1 LRTAAALAGLF
12 VLTSV
17 AWYATTFARFPS
29 GFTTRYYPN
38 AVWTV
43 PPVLTTIDER
53 VDGDLVRRTWTR
65 IDEPFGVRWEGYLLL
80 DRSAEC
86 RFSVLSTG
94 STRLLVDDRVVL
106 DGDVPWR
113 RQVTTTTR
121 LTRGVHSVV
130 VEYVSRAGLPD
141 IQVFWATSGMDR
153 LVPLAG
159 RVVSPRAPPGA
170 QPIVTAIV
178 VRARVLI
185 VFLWTAGY
193 ICLLLRVVTI
203 LMRHL
208 VRHHLPDG
216 VPTETLA
223 LVALVAAVY
232 GVGITWGVPGP
243 GWAPD
248 EILPAD
254 LGSAIDTGFAH
265 GWWSKYP
272 PVHYLLCA
280 LAGAPLFVWRWL
292 DPGAYGASAAP
303 DVLLVIFRLVSV
315 AMGAGIVLMV
325 YICGRYIY
333 GHSPS
338 LLAAAVAALTMPAVQ
353 YGKLANVDIPYTFWF
368 SVSLASFA
376 RLAVQPAR
384 VDYLV
389 FAAAGALAIC
399 TKDQAYGLYGLPAL
413 ALLVRWPRRWRD
425 VLAAAAITAAVVL
438 IGQNLLWNWQ
448 GFVSHVQFITSPGAA
463 PFRMFDSSAT
473 GQWRLWRT
481 VWMLMRFSMG
491 WPAFLLCASGL
502 LLSLV
507 RPALDSRRL
516 WWLLLP
522 ALSYHV
528 TFLGV
533 VGYTYDRF
541 LLPVMLPIALAGGF
555 CASRLEDLASIR
567 WPARAIVA
575 GLLAYSFVYVM
586 AVNVALLRD
595 SRYAVEDWMRGNIE
609 PGATIGLV
617 GPIEHLPRIDGWYTE
632 SVDPT
637 VDVIQSLGFEYLVV
651 NAEWAQRFGP
661 ERLQHR
667 GYRELRDGHLK
678 YRPAFESHNAIGFA
692 GLSLD
697 ARLDQV
703 RAAGYTTLTKLNPPT
718 IVYRREGVSPGTPAP
733 TARRP

>member
-17 AWYATTFARFPS
+17 AWYTTTFARYPS
-29 GFTTRYYPN
+29 GFTARYYPN
-38 AVWTV
+38 AVSTV
-43 PPVLTTIDER
+43 PPALTTIDER
-53 VDGDLVRRTWTR
+53 VDGHLVRRTWTR

-86 RFSVLSTG
+86 RFSALSTG

-159 RVVSPRAPPGA
+159 HVVSPRAPPGA
-170 QPIVTAIV
+170 QRILTAIV

-185 VFLWTAGY
+185 VVLWTAAY
-193 ICLLLRVVTI
+193 TYLLLRVVTI
-203 LMRHL
+203 LVRRL

-223 LVALVAAVY
+223 LVALIAAVY
-232 GVGITWGVPGP
+232 GIGITWGVPGP

-254 LGSAIDTGFAH
+254 LGSAIDSGFAH

-272 PVHYLLCA
+272 PVHYVLCA

-292 DPGAYGASAAP
+292 DPSAYGASAAP

-333 GHSPS
+333 GHRPS
-338 LLAAAVAALTMPAVQ
+338 LVAAAVAALTMPAVQ

-368 SVSLASFA
+368 SVSLASLA
-376 RLAVQPAR
+376 CLAVRPAR
-384 VDYLV
+384 ADYV
-389 FAAAGALAIC
+389 IFSGAGALAIC
-399 TKDQAYGLYGLPAL
+399 TKDQAYGLYALPAI
-413 ALLVRWPRRWRD
+413 ALIATRPGRWRD
-425 VLAAAAITAAVVL
+425 ILAAAAVGAAIVL
-438 IGQNLLWNWQ
+438 VGQNVVWNWH
-448 GFVSHVQFITSPGAA
+448 GFLSHGRFIMSPGAA
-463 PFRMFDSSAT
+463 PFRMFESSLS
-473 GQWRLWRT
+473 GQWQLWRAG
-481 VWMLMRFSMG
+481 WMLIRFSMG
-491 WPAFLLCASGL
+491 WPAFVLCLSGL
-502 LLSLV
+502 GLSV
-507 RPALDSRRL
+507 WRPGRDSRLL

-522 ALSYHV
+522 ALSYHA

-541 LLPVMLPIALAGGF
+541 LLPVLSSIALAGGF
-555 CASRLEDLASIR
+555 CVSRLELAAR
-567 WPARAIVA
+567 VRRPARVLVA
-575 GLLAYSFVYVM
+575 GALAYSLVYVM

-595 SRYAVEDWMRGNIE
+595 SRYAVEEWMRTNVP

-617 GPIEHLPRIDGWYTE
+617 GPVEHLPRIDGWYTE

-651 NAEWAQRFGP
+651 NAEWAERFGP

-678 YRPAFESHNAIGFA
+678 YRPAFESHNAIRFA
-692 GLSLD
+692 GVSLD

-718 IVYRREGVSPGTPAP
+718 IVYLREGVSPGTPAP